1 MLPRR
6 TGRLCVNFLIDTCPC
21 HDNWAFSI
29 INLTVFFSSERRASV
44 ASLST
49 GRRGR
54 SLSDT
59 GGQSLQKDR
68 LIYLAFEVNPIHAI
82 ILKD

>member
-1 MLPRR
+1 MDK
-6 TGRLCVNFLIDTCPC
+6 NYLIDTCPC

-29 INLTVFFSSERRASV
+29 INLAVFVSSERRASA

-59 GGQSLQKDR
+59 GGQSFQKYR
-68 LIYLAFEVNPIHAI
+68 LIYESFATVGEIQV
-82 ILKD
+82 

>member
-1 MLPRR
+1 MDK
-6 TGRLCVNFLIDTCPC
+6 NYLIDTCPC

-29 INLTVFFSSERRASV
+29 INLAVFVSSERRASA

-59 GGQSLQKDR
+59 GGQSFQKDR
-68 LIYLAFEVNPIHAI
+68 LKYLAIEVDSIHAI
-82 ILKD
+82 NSKDLF